1 MRCRDIGAGTS
12 VAHQEFHREPEGAR
26 EMIKQDDL
34 TKVIAAIKQAWL
46 AGFKYGYRQD
56 QVPSLDAMNGTA
68 INDTIMMLDVFDVTT
83 RAN

>member
-1 MRCRDIGAGTS
+1 MM
-12 VAHQEFHREPEGAR
+12 E
-26 EMIKQDDL
+26 QDEL
-34 TKVIAAIKQAWL
+34 TRVIAAIKQAWL

-56 QVPSLDAMNGTA
+56 QLPSLDAINGTA